1 MQHRLGDNENWMRS
15 NKCLTGD
22 PQGMTENVRK
32 RKYSMCQLP
41 KTSEIV
47 EDSKPQNQKF

>member
-22 PQGMTENVRK
+22 PQGMTECK
-32 RKYSMCQLP
+32 EE
-41 KTSEIV
+41 EIFDV
-47 EDSKPQNQKF
+47 PITKDFRNCGRQ